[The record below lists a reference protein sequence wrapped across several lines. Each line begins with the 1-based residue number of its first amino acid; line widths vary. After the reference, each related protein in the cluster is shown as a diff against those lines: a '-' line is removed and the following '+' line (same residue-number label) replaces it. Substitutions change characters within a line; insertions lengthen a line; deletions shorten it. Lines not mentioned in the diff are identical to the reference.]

1 MQTVKMTTDMVD
13 LARRAADRWYV
24 SVGHAAVGPV
34 NLDLLAR
41 GVEAGK
47 VPPGAFVR
55 HEQWKV
61 WIPLSELAVIEGDV
75 GEARRLSDDIS
86 ADASSM
92 DAVDGVIREETA
104 GSWASPSQTGGLGAQ
119 PAESAEPAE
128 TPAWTGQR
136 EALTL
141 LMTAAVA
148 RGTADAAVVHEIDE
162 DGAVAVGAHGP
173 CRWEVIGCRLP
184 PLDPALVAASTGGT
198 LVVPVDDAG
207 SPDAAGSGV
216 LARLCRVA
224 GPVEGAVLIPVRTR
238 DCLVAMLEV
247 GRRTA
252 FEAAEIGSLEAL
264 VQALVHKLE
273 GERAARGVG
282 GGAGGVRGAGGTPIV
297 DWPPAVD
304 P

>member
-1 MQTVKMTTDMVD
+1 MQNVKMTTDMVD
-13 LARRAADRWYV
+13 LARRAVDRWYV

-47 VPPGAFVR
+47 VPLGAFVR

-61 WIPLSELAVIEGDV
+61 WIPLSELAVIEGDG
-75 GEARRLSDDIS
+75 GEARQPSDDI
-86 ADASSM
+86 ADGSSM
-92 DAVDGVIREETA
+92 DTLDGTARDETGFGAPNLAV
-104 GSWASPSQTGGLGAQ
+104 
-119 PAESAEPAE
+119 
-128 TPAWTGQR
+128 QR
-136 EALTL
+136 EALAL

-148 RGTADAAVVHEIDE
+148 RGAADAAIVHELDE
-162 DGAVAVGAHGP
+162 DGAVAVCAHGP

-184 PLDPALVAASTGGT
+184 LLDPAIVAASTGTT
-198 LVVPVDDAG
+198 LVVPVDRRGSLPKALHPAG
-207 SPDAAGSGV
+207 SCV

-224 GPVEGAVLIPVRTR
+224 GPVEGAVLIPVRTQ

-252 FEAAEIGSLEAL
+252 FQPAEISSLEAL

-273 GERAARGVG
+273 GERAPR
-282 GGAGGVRGAGGTPIV
+282 PL
-297 DWPPAVD
+297 AVE

>member
-1 MQTVKMTTDMVD
+1 MVD

-47 VPPGAFVR
+47 VPLGAFVR

-61 WIPLSELAVIEGDV
+61 WIPLCELAVIEGDG
-75 GEARRLSDDIS
+75 GEAPRLSDDI
-86 ADASSM
+86 ATDGSSM
-92 DAVDGVIREETA
+92 DAIDGREETG
-104 GSWASPSQTGGLGAQ
+104 GSWTSSDLAA
-119 PAESAEPAE
+119 
-128 TPAWTGQR
+128 QR

-162 DGAVAVGAHGP
+162 DGAVAVCAHGP
-173 CRWEVIGCRLP
+173 CRWEVLGCRIP
-184 PLDPALVAASTGGT
+184 PFDPAIVAASTGAT
-198 LVVPVDDAG
+198 LVVPVDDGTRLQSSLGPGPAG
-207 SPDAAGSGV
+207 SCV
-216 LARLCRVA
+216 LARLCRIA
-224 GPVEGAVLIPVRTR
+224 GPMEGAVLIPVRTR
-238 DCLVAMLEV
+238 DRLVALLEV

-252 FEAAEIGSLEAL
+252 FQPAEIASLEAL
-264 VQALVHKLE
+264 VQALAHKLE
-273 GERAARGVG
+273 AERAAG
-282 GGAGGVRGAGGTPIV
+282 
-297 DWPPAVD
+297 PAVD